1 MNVHFASSD
10 LHELGALIDSVTAS
24 ERADGIGAYDL
35 HGSGE
40 FTGKVS
46 GAVKDPHFEGLLAAS
61 NLQIEGTS
69 WRTVQA
75 RVGVDAH
82 SFQIHDGSLLG
93 QAKER
98 VHFDGGVKLAN
109 WSVDPA
115 APLSLHASIQNVS
128 AAELQRLGKTSY
140 PVAGLL
146 NGELS
151 LSGSERSPVGRGHV
165 ELVQGSVWDEPVNAL
180 TVDFDADK
188 QTVHANST
196 VRAPAGASDR
206 ESYLRSGVATLPS
219 AGPNAESK
227 TGTDPHPAATPG
239 FHWRTIDR
247 RSLGKRDA

>member
-1 MNVHFASSD
+1 MN
-10 LHELGALIDSVTAS
+10 
-24 ERADGIGAYDL
+24 
-35 HGSGE
+35 
-40 FTGKVS
+40 
-46 GAVKDPHFEGLLAAS
+46 
-61 NLQIEGTS
+61 
-69 WRTVQA
+69 
-75 RVGVDAH
+75 
-82 SFQIHDGSLLG
+82 
-93 QAKER
+93 
-98 VHFDGGVKLAN
+98 GGVKLAN

-196 VRAPAGASDR
+196 VRAPAGA
-206 ESYLRSGVATLPS
+206 LTAKATYDLGS
-219 AGPNAESK
+219 RRYQVQGQTQNLKLEQI
-227 TGTDPHPAATPG
+227 HILQQQPG
-239 FHWRTIDR
+239 FRQRTIDR

>member
-1 MNVHFASSD
+1 MLSRNSSLNVHFASSD

-24 ERADGIGAYDL
+24 EKADGIGAYDL

-40 FTGKVS
+40 FTGKIS
-46 GAVKDPHFEGLLAAS
+46 GAVKDPHFEGILAAS

-75 RVGVDAH
+75 RVCVDAH
-82 SFQIHDGSLLG
+82 SFQIHDDCCW
-93 QAKER
+93 AKR
-98 VHFDGGVKLAN
+98 RNAFTLHGGVKLAN

-115 APLSLHASIQNVS
+115 APLSLHARIQNVS

-146 NGELS
+146 SGELS

-165 ELVQGSVWDEPVNAL
+165 ELVQASVWDEQVNAL

-188 QTVHANST
+188 KRCRRTPRCARRRALRTAKGSNYLGLRRYQVQGQTQNLKLEQVHI
-196 VRAPAGASDR
+196 
-206 ESYLRSGVATLPS
+206 LQQ
-219 AGPNAESK
+219 K
-227 TGTDPHPAATPG
+227 PG
-239 FHWRTIDR
+239 FGQWTIDR
-247 RSLGKRDA
+247 